1 MQYFLACALLGPS
14 STGGCCIFLAA
25 NSLYC
30 SREDQGLAEW
40 EDNDPSKDTTIY
52 VTFSPGMSTVSLAK
66 GSP

>member
-1 MQYFLACALLGPS
+1 MPRS
-14 STGGCCIFLAA
+14 IFSGTLSRFWYQFHWKIRV